1 MGHSQQE
8 VTQILHDLSGG
19 EGDAANRLLPLVY
32 DELRALA
39 AGYLRHERADHT
51 LQPTALVHEA
61 YLRMVD
67 QTSVTWQNRSHFFGI
82 AAQAIRRILVDH
94 ARARH
99 ALKRGGHRL
108 RLTLNEEVAGGAD
121 SELDLLAIDDALH
134 KLKELSERQCRIV
147 ELRFF
152 SGLSVEEVAD
162 LLGVSARTVKGDW
175 RVARAWLKREL
186 GRAGDDGEVDEA
198 DDDA

>member
-1 MGHSQQE
+1 MGDPRE
-8 VTQILHDLSGG
+8 VTQILQDLSGG
-19 EGDAANRLLPLVY
+19 ASDAANRLLPLVY

-39 AGYLRHERADHT
+39 AGYLRHERSDHT

-61 YLRMVD
+61 YLKMVD

-99 ALKRGGHRL
+99 ALKRGGKRL
-108 RLTLNEEVAGGAD
+108 RMTLNEELAGGED
-121 SELDLLAIDDALH
+121 PELDLLAIDDALH
-134 KLKELSERQCRIV
+134 KLADLSERQCRIV

-152 SGLSVEEVAD
+152 SGLTVEEVAEI
-162 LLGVSARTVKGDW
+162 LAVSPRTVKGDW

-186 GRAGDDGEVDEA
+186 GRGEA
-198 DDDA
+198 DDA

>member
-1 MGHSQQE
+1 MGDPRE
-8 VTQILHDLSGG
+8 VTQILQDLSGG
-19 EGDAANRLLPLVY
+19 ASDAANRLLPLVY

-61 YLRMVD
+61 YLKMVD

-99 ALKRGGHRL
+99 ALKRGGKRL
-108 RLTLNEEVAGGAD
+108 RMTLNEELAGGED
-121 SELDLLAIDDALH
+121 PELDLLAIDDALH
-134 KLKELSERQCRIV
+134 KLADLSERQCRIV

-152 SGLSVEEVAD
+152 SGLTVEEVAEI
-162 LLGVSARTVKGDW
+162 LAVSPRTVKGDW

-186 GRAGDDGEVDEA
+186 GRGEA
-198 DDDA
+198 DDA

>member
-39 AGYLRHERADHT
+39 AGYLRHERSDHT

-99 ALKRGGHRL
+99 ALKRGGKRL
-108 RLTLNEEVAGGAD
+108 RMTLNEELAGGD
-121 SELDLLAIDDALH
+121 DPELDLLAIDDALH
-134 KLKELSERQCRIV
+134 KLKDLSDRQCRIV

-152 SGLSVEEVAD
+152 SGLSVEEVAEI
-162 LLGVSARTVKGDW
+162 LGVSPRTVKGDW

-186 GRAGDDGEVDEA
+186 GRGDEEP
-198 DDDA
+198 DDA